1 MPSPFPGMNPY
12 FEQPGLWRGFHTS
25 LIVKMMDAIGSVA
38 APRYFVNVE
47 ESLFIE
53 QPETERGELF
63 AVAGNV
69 ISRNEGTAVPTGT
82 ATLATPTTAPVT
94 ARVRLGAITR
104 RHRWLTVRD
113 SHDRRVVTVIELLR
127 PSNKSPGDD
136 RAMYLRKRRRI
147 LRSAAHLVEI
157 DLLRGGERMPVDD
170 APESAYRVLVSR
182 RPQRPDVQVWP
193 IGVRDA
199 LPPVPIP
206 LRTGEPELSLDLM
219 PLIDAVHDGG
229 TYRYQLYAGVPSP
242 PLPTDDAAWAAEI
255 ARAATPT
262 A

>member
-25 LIVKMMDAIGSVA
+25 LIVKMMDALGPAA

-47 ESLFIE
+47 ESLYIE
-53 QPETERGELF
+53 QPHTDRSELF
-63 AVAGNV
+63 AVADNA
-69 ISRNEGTAVPTGT
+69 ISRNEDATHPTGT
-82 ATLATPTTAPVT
+82 ATLAAPASAPIT
-94 ARVRLGAITR
+94 GRVRLGAITR
-104 RHRWLTVRD
+104 KHRWLTIRD
-113 SHDRRVVTVIELLR
+113 SQTRRVVTVVELFS

-136 RAMYLRKRRRI
+136 REQYLRKRRRI

-193 IGVRDA
+193 VGVRQP
-199 LPPVPIP
+199 LPPIPIP
-206 LRTGEPELSLDLM
+206 LHTDEPELALDLK
-219 PLIDAVHDGG
+219 PLIDAVYDGG
-229 TYRYQLYAGVPSP
+229 AYRHQLYAGRPSP
-242 PLPTDDAAWAAEI
+242 LLPADDATWAAEI
-255 ARAATPT
+255 ARAATPAT
-262 A
+262 

>member
-25 LIVKMMDAIGSVA
+25 LIVKMMDALGPAA

-47 ESLFIE
+47 ESLYIE
-53 QPETERGELF
+53 QPQAERDELF
-63 AVAGNV
+63 AVADTAL
-69 ISRNEGTAVPTGT
+69 SRNEDALAPTGT
-82 ATLATPTTAPVT
+82 ATLAAPTTTPVT

-104 RHRWLTVRD
+104 KHRWLTVRD
-113 SHDRRVVTVIELLR
+113 SRDRRVVTVIELLS

-157 DLLRGGERMPVDD
+157 DLLRGGERMPVDG
-170 APESAYRVLVSR
+170 APESDYRVLVSR

-193 IGVRDA
+193 IGLREP
-199 LPPVPIP
+199 LPPIPIP
-206 LRTGEPELSLDLM
+206 LRTGEPELSLDLKAI
-219 PLIDAVHDGG
+219 IDAVHDGG
-229 TYRYQLYAGVPSP
+229 TYRYQLYAGTPSP
-242 PLPTDDAAWAAEI
+242 PLSPDDAAWAADI

-262 A
+262 